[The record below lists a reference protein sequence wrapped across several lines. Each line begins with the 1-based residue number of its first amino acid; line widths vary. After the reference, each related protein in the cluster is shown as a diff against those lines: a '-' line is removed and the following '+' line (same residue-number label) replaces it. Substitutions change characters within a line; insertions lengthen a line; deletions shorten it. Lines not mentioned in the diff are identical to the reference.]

1 MPSWIG
7 KSLDLIVYVHKSDYG
22 IHRVRWAMWKTKNDN
37 ILIQPVQTAAHLLK
51 LISSYLLKTWRNL
64 CRLYT
69 FYSLGTICD
78 IIAVY
83 DIIVDQALY
92 SRFLI
97 VSNLNFLVLSI
108 PVIFTV
114 FRGIICL
121 QHPQACWPL
130 HCTPTFSI
138 CCFFLYP
145 SIFLV
150 TNGNVDFSPFA
161 AGGYW
166 INGL

>member
-37 ILIQPVQTAAHLLK
+37 ISFNSACPNCCPLT

-108 PVIFTV
+108 PVIFS
-114 FRGIICL
+114 L
-121 QHPQACWPL
+121 QGHHLSPASTNLLTFAL
-130 HCTPTFSI
+130 HTHIFYLLFFS
-138 CCFFLYP
+138 L
-145 SIFLV
+145 
-150 TNGNVDFSPFA
+150 PF
-161 AGGYW
+161 Y
-166 INGL
+166 LPCH